1 MEILKVFLVYGIF
14 ALSAIGFK
22 GVLESSLAKKSKVV
36 DTWKNEVEFRRT
48 SKRPEN
54 MSVEEWVIPPMD
66 KLAAAEKSY
75 MQLNKNSDR
84 YLVAYSVAGIVA
96 GFLILQ
102 SFA

>member
-1 MEILKVFLVYGIF
+1 
-14 ALSAIGFK
+14 
-22 GVLESSLAKKSKVV
+22 
-36 DTWKNEVEFRRT
+36 
-48 SKRPEN
+48 

-66 KLAAAEKSY
+66 KLAAAEQSY

-84 YLVAYSVAGIVA
+84 YLVAYSLAGIVA